1 MRPYLQG
8 ALDGLCAIYSIVNA
22 TRIISGI
29 DEEEARALFRRI
41 MAYLEKTRQLSKVL
55 TDGIGLTTIGGI
67 LRDVVGD
74 RIRQRSMP
82 FKHRPDT
89 PLDEFWSEMLDFL
102 NGESKRAILIGLGGR
117 RWDHWSIVDSLS
129 ERQIHF
135 FDSYKLRRLNRN
147 RCTTTRS
154 NSSRPHVLCPT
165 HTYFLS

>member
-1 MRPYLQG
+1 LQG

-82 FKHRPDT
+82 FKHRP
-89 PLDEFWSEMLDFL
+89 
-102 NGESKRAILIGLGGR
+102 GRIL
-117 RWDHWSIVDSLS
+117 V
-129 ERQIHF
+129 
-135 FDSYKLRRLNRN
+135 
-147 RCTTTRS
+147 
-154 NSSRPHVLCPT
+154 
-165 HTYFLS
+165 